1 MKPLLLSPCCLV
13 AVSVLLLGGNAEAA
27 RLNWNTGVTSFADE
41 QEFRDKLDA
50 ANLDEKIKDELF
62 FAYVDYNASST
73 KLKDLM
79 ELNGL
84 NKPKPAPKSISADV
98 TDPTIKAIREQVNK
112 THNRFEFLK
121 KTINKWGPSTN
132 LTARAAG
139 ASLQTKLNA
148 ARAESKALKDMQ
160 KAARKLGK
168 KIEKYRKNF
177 EKDRYKAATDEE
189 RAFWQSLLDIVPVP
203 NEG

>member
-1 MKPLLLSPCCLV
+1 MKTLLLSPCCLV
-13 AVSVLLLGGNAEAA
+13 AVSVLILGGNAEAA
-27 RLNWNTGVTSFADE
+27 RLFFPTFDE
-41 QEFRDKLDA
+41 LAFRAELNQT
-50 ANLDEKIKDELF
+50 NLDTKIKDEIF
-62 FAYVDYNASST
+62 FAYVDYNAAST
-73 KLKDLM
+73 KLKEIM

-84 NKPKPAPKSISADV
+84 NKPKPVQKSIPADL

-139 ASLQTKLNA
+139 ASFQDKLNA
-148 ARAESKALKDMQ
+148 ARNDAKVLKDMQ

-177 EKDRYKAATDEE
+177 EKDRDKAATDEE
-189 RAFWQSLLDIVPVP
+189 RAFWQSLLDIIQVP
-203 NEG
+203 NETAK

>member
-27 RLNWNTGVTSFADE
+27 RLNLNSIADE

-62 FAYVDYNASST
+62 FAYVDYNAAST
-73 KLKDLM
+73 KLKELM

-121 KTINKWGPSTN
+121 RTINKWGPSTN

-139 ASLQTKLNA
+139 ASLQHKLNA

-160 KAARKLGK
+160 KAARKFGK
-168 KIEKYRKNF
+168 KVEMVRKVFAKYR
-177 EKDRYKAATDEE
+177 DKAATDDE
-189 RAFWQSLLDIVPVP
+189 RAFWQSLLDVIPVT
-203 NEG
+203 ND

>member
-50 ANLDEKIKDELF
+50 TNLDEKNKDEIF
-62 FAYVDYNASST
+62 FAYVDYNAAAT
-73 KLKDLM
+73 KLKELM
-79 ELNGL
+79 EPNGL

-139 ASLQTKLNA
+139 ASLQHKLNA

-160 KAARKLGK
+160 KAARKFGK
-168 KIEKYRKNF
+168 KVEMVRKVFAKYR
-177 EKDRYKAATDEE
+177 DKAATDDE
-189 RAFWQSLLDIVPVP
+189 RAFWQSLLDIIPVP
-203 NEG
+203 NI

>member
-27 RLNWNTGVTSFADE
+27 RLNLNSIADE
-41 QEFRDKLDA
+41 QEFRAELDKT
-50 ANLDEKIKDELF
+50 NLDEKNKDEIF
-62 FAYVDYNASST
+62 FAYVDYNAAST

-84 NKPKPAPKSISADV
+84 NKPKPVPKSISADV
-98 TDPTIKAIREQVNK
+98 TDPTIKAIRKQVNK

-121 KTINKWGPSTN
+121 RTINKWGPSTN

-139 ASLQTKLNA
+139 ASFQDKLNA
-148 ARAESKALKDMQ
+148 ARAEAKAMKDMQ
-160 KAARKLGK
+160 KAAKKFGK
-168 KIEKYRKNF
+168 NVDKVRKNF
-177 EKDRYKAATDEE
+177 EKYRYKAATDDE
-189 RAFWQSLLDIVPVP
+189 RAFWQSLLDIVPVT
-203 NEG
+203 ND

>member
-1 MKPLLLSPCCLV
+1 MKHLALITI
-13 AVSVLLLGGNAEAA
+13 SVLLLGGNAEAA
-27 RLNWNTGVTSFADE
+27 RLNLNTGVTSFADE

-50 ANLDEKIKDELF
+50 ANLDEKIKDEIF
-62 FAYVDYNASST
+62 FSYVDYNAASS
-73 KLKDLM
+73 KLKELM

-84 NKPKPAPKSISADV
+84 NKPKTAPKPISADV
-98 TDPTIKAIREQVNK
+98 MDPTIKAIREQVNK

-160 KAARKLGK
+160 KAARKFGK
-168 KIEKYRKNF
+168 KVEKVRKDFAKYR
-177 EKDRYKAATDEE
+177 DKAATDDE

>member
-1 MKPLLLSPCCLV
+1 MKEWIFYPCCMV

-27 RLNWNTGVTSFADE
+27 RLNLNSIADE
-41 QEFRDKLDA
+41 QEFSAELDA
-50 ANLDEKIKDELF
+50 TNIDEKIKDEIF
-62 FAYVDYNASST
+62 VAYVDYNTAST
-73 KLKDLM
+73 KLKELM

-121 KTINKWGPSTN
+121 RTINKWGPSTK

-139 ASLQTKLNA
+139 ASFQDKLNA
-148 ARAESKALKDMQ
+148 ARNEAKALKDMQ
-160 KAARKLGK
+160 KAARKFGK
-168 KIEKYRKNF
+168 NVEKVRKDFEKYRDKS
-177 EKDRYKAATDEE
+177 ATDDE
-189 RAFWQSLLDIVPVP
+189 RAFWQSLLDIIPVP
-203 NEG
+203 NI

>member
-1 MKPLLLSPCCLV
+1 MCMMKNSGEKEACEV
-13 AVSVLLLGGNAEAA
+13 ANNLAA
-27 RLNWNTGVTSFADE
+27 
-41 QEFRDKLDA
+41 LDGR
-50 ANLDEKIKDELF
+50 NFTLCVISNEIQQ
-62 FAYVDYNASST
+62 VST
-73 KLKDLM
+73 KLKELM

-160 KAARKLGK
+160 KAARKFGK
-168 KIEKYRKNF
+168 KVEKVRKDFAKYR
-177 EKDRYKAATDEE
+177 DKAATDEE

-203 NEG
+203 ND